1 MSRID
6 VNRAGSLDNQDP
18 TKDTDGDKKP
28 KSRRPANTAFRQQRL
43 KAWQPILNP
52 KSVLPLFFI
61 VGVIFAPIGGVLL
74 WASSQ
79 VQELAIDYSECS
91 DKAPTV
97 PSSSQMPGD
106 KYTSTFKSSAMDAPF
121 WQRNTTEN
129 TTTCTLTFSIPE
141 SMGPPVFMYYRL
153 TNFYQNHRR
162 YVQSMYLDQMK
173 GKAVENKTI
182 KGSTCEPLTID
193 PDTQKAYYP
202 CGLIANS
209 MFNDT
214 INNPWQVGSVNGEM
228 EYNMTNK
235 GIAWASDKEIIK
247 KTEYKPWEVVPPQ
260 NWREKFPNGY
270 TEEHFPDLGQD
281 EDFMVW
287 MRTAALPTFS
297 KLARRNDT
305 TELAPGNYRLSIQDR
320 FPVTEYGGEKWIL
333 ISTRTV
339 IGGRNPFM
347 GIAYVV
353 VGGTCVLL
361 GTLFTIAHLVRPRK
375 LGDHTYLTW
384 NNDQDSSA
392 IASGRD
398 QRLGAN
404 AS

>member
-97 PSSSQMPGD
+97 PSSSQMPDD
-106 KYTSTFKSSAMDAPF
+106 KYTSTFKSSAMDAPI
-121 WQRNTTEN
+121 WQRNTAEN

-214 INNPWQVGSVNGEM
+214 INNPWQVGSVNGEV

-270 TEEHFPDLGQD
+270 TEENFPDLGQD

-392 IASGRD
+392 ITSGRE
-398 QRLGAN
+398 QRLGAH